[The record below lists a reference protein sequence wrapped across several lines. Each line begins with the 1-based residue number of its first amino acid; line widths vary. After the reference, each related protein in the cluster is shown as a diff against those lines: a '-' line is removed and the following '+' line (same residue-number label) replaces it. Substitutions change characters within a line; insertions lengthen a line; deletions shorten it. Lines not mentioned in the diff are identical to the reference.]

1 MLLGACIFLYL
12 NWIVAVVPGYYF
24 AAAMADPARYGIDL
38 VMPIFF
44 ITMLVPIW
52 RGRIDLVPW
61 VVAVVVSLAVK
72 AVLPGY
78 WFVLAGGLAAA
89 FTAAALFQ
97 PDDAGQVPS

>member
-1 MLLGACIFLYL
+1 
-12 NWIVAVVPGYYF
+12 VAVVPGYYLRRRNG
-24 AAAMADPARYGIDL
+24 DPARYGIDL

-52 RGRIDLVPW
+52 RGRMDAAPW
-61 VVAVVVSLAVK
+61 LVAVVVALAVK
-72 AVLPGY
+72 ALLPGY

-97 PDDAGQVPS
+97 PEEEPGRHVTTPGPV